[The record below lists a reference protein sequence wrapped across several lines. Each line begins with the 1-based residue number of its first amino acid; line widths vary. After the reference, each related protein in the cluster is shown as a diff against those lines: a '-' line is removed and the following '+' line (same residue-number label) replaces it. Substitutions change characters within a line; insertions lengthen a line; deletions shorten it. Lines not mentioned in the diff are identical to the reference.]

1 MRPDED
7 RSFAGPEIIDPD
19 NEAEVGALAE
29 RLAATPEAVVDAVQA
44 VGPNVKAVELWLT
57 LPPA

>member
-1 MRPDED
+1 MRPDEE

-29 RLAATPEAVVDAVQA
+29 RLKATPEAVVEAVKQ
-44 VGPNVKAVELWLT
+44 VGPHATAVELWLT
-57 LPPA
+57 AP